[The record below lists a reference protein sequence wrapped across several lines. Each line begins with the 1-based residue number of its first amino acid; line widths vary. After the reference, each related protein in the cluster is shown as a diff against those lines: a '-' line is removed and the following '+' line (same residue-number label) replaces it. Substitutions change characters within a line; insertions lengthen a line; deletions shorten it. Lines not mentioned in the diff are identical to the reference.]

1 MRSRQKGKSRVE
13 KNQRG
18 ERSKEIEE
26 SRHKIRMEVK
36 EKYNRRDEVE
46 GLSVVAVT
54 YRYVTR
60 DDVCLYRVVT
70 IHRKRREMRN
80 PVKGKA
86 T

>member
-18 ERSKEIEE
+18 ERRKEIEE

-36 EKYNRRDEVE
+36 EKYNRRDEVK

-60 DDVCLYRVVT
+60 DDVCLYHVVT
-70 IHRKRREMRN
+70 IHRKRREVRN
-80 PVKGKA
+80 PVKEKA

>member
-1 MRSRQKGKSRVE
+1 
-13 KNQRG
+13 
-18 ERSKEIEE
+18 
-26 SRHKIRMEVK
+26 MEVK
-36 EKYNRRDEVE
+36 EKYNRRDEVK

-70 IHRKRREMRN
+70 IHRKRREVRN
-80 PVKGKA
+80 PVKEKA